1 MSLLL
6 CKRVTESYH
15 KCQARFSRKTYMQRY
30 RAHASCELKLHEKKE
45 RATEIGPQMLHIF
58 TVSDMGFKVTFSR
71 KIADRNTQKEK
82 KESN

>member
-1 MSLLL
+1 
-6 CKRVTESYH
+6 
-15 KCQARFSRKTYMQRY
+15 MQRY

-45 RATEIGPQMLHIF
+45 RATEIGPQMLHIL